1 MDRSRTFLWMKDLV
15 EHLRK
20 CADGWHTSVGK
31 QGEAIWA
38 DALRRDLDELQ
49 KLYLSLRTSGG
60 RS

>member
-49 KLYLSLRTSGG
+49 KLYLSLRI
-60 RS
+60 